1 MRRINKI
8 FTLMILI
15 VLLLALTSCRE
26 EKDDN
31 PSSGSEGAGEE
42 NISYP
47 IEGSSE
53 VPFVLKLNS
62 DKKSYTL
69 ERSYSEPYRGD
80 VVIPKEHNGHPVTA
94 IGSLAFFECS
104 ELTSVV
110 IPDSI
115 CFIDSSAFMD
125 CKALTRI
132 TVPSSVTEIGP
143 SAFWACTS
151 LKEVT
156 LSEGITSIGQ
166 GAFVNCFSLTEI
178 SLPESLVF
186 LGASAFRDCTALTSV
201 DFRSDTTELLSSTS
215 DYNHYGIFHGCV
227 SLKNITLPK
236 GLTYLPDFLFSGCST
251 LAEVI
256 IPDGV
261 TNIGRYAFSYCTSL
275 TSLIVPEQVSVIGE
289 CAFDECVSLY
299 EIINKSDTDLPLS
312 EFSAV
317 RQVIRDE
324 SESRIRT
331 VDGFIFYDDNGDVT
345 LIKYVGEGGELTLP
359 TYPGDTKYSVATR
372 IFSTLPGIT
381 GLTVPDVIT
390 RIDAK
395 AFSDCNELVS
405 ISFNCRDAEID
416 MGYFGD
422 NYSVKRVYINTEDKL
437 WCAYF
442 RSLEEVHFGEGVTR
456 IGEYTLA
463 GSPVK
468 KVTVPSSVT
477 EISGYAFR
485 DSDVCELLIAEGSK
499 LERICPYAFSGC
511 SDLRT
516 LSLPDSLTAIEERA
530 FEGSGIR
537 DIDLGDGLL
546 TVGASAFDNCVFE
559 TIIIPDSLISIG
571 EGAFAHNLYLST
583 VAIGEGS
590 RLQSIGDKAF
600 FCCEKLRTFTI
611 PSELSELGRYVFV
624 SSALSYISL
633 SENNPYFEKIDA
645 CLYSEDKT
653 VLVLCPQ
660 KGLWSTVTVPASVK
674 EIAPGAFRAGV
685 SILAEIIFEEGSQLE
700 RIGEMAF
707 TGAAITEI
715 TIPATVTE
723 IGKEAFS
730 YCQSL
735 AKVTFE
741 EGTSLT
747 ELADGVFSDCYRLES
762 ITIPKEIV
770 RLGEKA
776 FFYTGIVHLYYGGTL
791 EMWESIE
798 KGEMWDGG
806 MGDYRNLYTV
816 HCIDGDIE
824 KKK

>member
-1 MRRINKI
+1 MRRTNKI

-15 VLLLALTSCRE
+15 VLLLALASCRE

-31 PSSGSEGAGEE
+31 PSSGSEGTGEE
-42 NISYP
+42 NISYS

-53 VPFVLKLNS
+53 VPLVLKLNS

-69 ERSYSEPYRGD
+69 VRSYSEPYRGD
-80 VVIPKEHNGHPVTA
+80 VVIPKEHNGHPITA
-94 IGSLAFFECS
+94 IGSLAFYECS

-115 CFIDSSAFMD
+115 CFIDSSAFSG

-143 SAFWACTS
+143 SAFRACTS

-166 GAFVNCFSLTEI
+166 GAFANCFSLTEI

-186 LGASAFRDCTALTSV
+186 LGASAFCDCTALTSV

-215 DYNHYGIFHGCV
+215 DYSYGIFFGCV

-236 GLTYLPDFLFSGCST
+236 GLTYLPDFLFSGCTT

-256 IPDGV
+256 SPDGV
-261 TNIGRYAFSYCTSL
+261 TNIGRHAFSFCTSL
-275 TSLIVPEQVSVIGE
+275 TSLTVPEQVSMIGE
-289 CAFDECVSLY
+289 YAFNECVSLY

-312 EFSAV
+312 KFPAV

-324 SESRIRT
+324 SESKIRT

-405 ISFNCRDAEID
+405 IFFNCRDVEID

-456 IGEYTLA
+456 IGEFTLA
-463 GSPVK
+463 RSPVK

-485 DSDVCELLIAEGSK
+485 NSDVCELLIAEGSK
-499 LERICPYAFSGC
+499 LERICPYAFSDC
-511 SDLRT
+511 SYLRT

-571 EGAFAHNLYLST
+571 EGAFAHNLHLST

-600 FCCEKLRTFTI
+600 YCCEKLRTFTI

-624 SSALSYISL
+624 CSALSYISL
-633 SENNPYFEKIDA
+633 SENNTYFEKIDA

-660 KGLWSTVTVPASVK
+660 KGLSTVTVPASVK

-685 SILAEIIFEEGSQLE
+685 NTLAKIIFEEGSQLE
-700 RIGEMAF
+700 RIGDMAF
-707 TGAAITEI
+707 MGTVITEI

-776 FFYTGIVHLYYGGTL
+776 FFDTGIVHLYYGGTL

-806 MGDYRNLYTV
+806 MGDYMDLYTI
-816 HCIDGDIE
+816 HCADGDIE
-824 KKK
+824 KKY

>member
-1 MRRINKI
+1 MRRTNKI

-26 EKDDN
+26 EKDDD
-31 PSSGSEGAGEE
+31 PSSGSEGTGEE

-62 DKKSYTL
+62 DKKSYTI

-80 VVIPKEHNGHPVTA
+80 VVIPKEYNGHPVTA

-132 TVPSSVTEIGP
+132 TVPSSVTEIGS
-143 SAFWACTS
+143 SAFRTCTS

-166 GAFVNCFSLTEI
+166 GAFANCFSLTEI

-186 LGASAFRDCTALTSV
+186 LGASAFCDCTALTSV
-201 DFRSDTTELLSSTS
+201 DFRSDTTEFLLSTS
-215 DYNHYGIFHGCV
+215 GYSHGIFHGCV

-236 GLTYLPDFLFSGCST
+236 GLTYLPDFLFWGCST
-251 LAEVI
+251 LAEVV

-275 TSLIVPEQVSVIGE
+275 TSLTVPEQVSMIGE

-372 IFSTLPGIT
+372 IFSTLPGII

-390 RIDAK
+390 RIDDK

-416 MGYFGD
+416 RGYFGD

-437 WCAYF
+437 WCACF

-463 GSPVK
+463 RSPVK

-485 DSDVCELLIAEGSK
+485 NSDVCELLIAEGSK
-499 LERICPYAFSGC
+499 LERICPYAFSDC

-530 FEGSGIR
+530 FESSGIR

-546 TVGASAFDNCVFE
+546 TVGVSAFDNCVFE
-559 TIIIPDSLISIG
+559 TVIIPDSLISIG
-571 EGAFAHNLYLST
+571 EGAFANNLCLST

-600 FCCEKLRTFTI
+600 YCCENLRTFTI

-624 SSALSYISL
+624 GRALSYISL
-633 SENNPYFEKIDA
+633 SENNPYFEKIDE

-776 FFYTGIVHLYYGGTL
+776 FFYTEIVHLYYGGTL
-791 EMWESIE
+791 EMW
-798 KGEMWDGG
+798 
-806 MGDYRNLYTV
+806 
-816 HCIDGDIE
+816 
-824 KKK
+824 